1 MEGPVR
7 GDSETEIDAQLE
19 ESLPSRLRGPLTR
32 SSIKPRLLFPTAQQV
47 KAREMRSQ
55 ATEDEEE
62 AITDIEEP
70 NSLSTPKGQMDN
82 LVTTPKAPKFAPVSP
97 PTTSRATRSKQMDMT
112 SSPPESGRDGS
123 VSPFLGWTV
132 AKDKV
137 SPGNKKRGGESLRRG
152 SRGKKARGE

>member
-62 AITDIEEP
+62 AVTDIE
-70 NSLSTPKGQMDN
+70 
-82 LVTTPKAPKFAPVSP
+82 
-97 PTTSRATRSKQMDMT
+97 RSKQMDMT

-152 SRGKKARGE
+152 GRGKKARGE